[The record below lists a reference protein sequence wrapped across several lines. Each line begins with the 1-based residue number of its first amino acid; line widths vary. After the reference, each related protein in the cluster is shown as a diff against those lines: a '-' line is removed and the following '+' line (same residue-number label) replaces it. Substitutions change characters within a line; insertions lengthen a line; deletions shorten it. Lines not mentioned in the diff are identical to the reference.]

1 MSWAG
6 VDNPQVYRPSISAM
20 FFLASRRYTP
30 AFLFNFFAFCCVG
43 LAQAACPTAA
53 AIDRYVSDYAKGV
66 PSAGFGELSLEDAE
80 CAKQLLANKLP
91 LQLGARSGYK
101 AGFTSEASRSAH
113 HMDAPR
119 WGYMYERNLIDI
131 QAVIPA
137 NFGAFPGFDA
147 NLIVEVKD
155 AGLADAS
162 SPLEA
167 LQHIE
172 SIVPFIELSDR
183 MLTPPVSG
191 AALVATNLS
200 FRGGVKGAEVAV
212 QATPAF
218 ADAVA
223 GFTVRMLDD
232 SQDGRLL
239 GQAKGDTLMGHP
251 LSVAIW
257 LAQALKMQGI
267 SLKPGDLLSLGSLIP
282 PQTPR
287 PGMKLRLQY
296 LGLPGDPEVS
306 VEFSEAFDRGR

>member
-1 MSWAG
+1 MS
-6 VDNPQVYRPSISAM
+6 
-20 FFLASRRYTP
+20 
-30 AFLFNFFAFCCVG
+30 FLFPKRPKAGFRCVFACQ
-43 LAQAACPTAA
+43 LLLLLTYPSAALSACPDATSV
-53 AIDRYVSDYAKGV
+53 DRYVADFAKGL
-66 PSAGFGELSLEDAE
+66 PSAGFGDLSLDDAE
-80 CAKQLLANKLP
+80 CAKQLLAHKLP
-91 LQLGARSGYK
+91 MQLGALSGYK

-113 HMDAPR
+113 QMDAPR

-155 AGLADAS
+155 AGLADAQT
-162 SPLEA
+162 PLQA

-200 FRGGVKGAEVAV
+200 FRGGVKGPEIPVETT
-212 QATPAF
+212 QAF
-218 ADAVA
+218 ADALA

-232 SQDGRLL
+232 NQDGRLL
-239 GQAKGDTLMGHP
+239 GQARGDTLMGHP
-251 LSVAIW
+251 LNVAIW
-257 LAQALKMQGI
+257 LAQTLKQQGI
-267 SLKPGDLLSLGSLIP
+267 VLKQGDLLSLGSLIA
-282 PQTPR
+282 PQTPQ
-287 PGMKLRLQY
+287 PGMKLRLHY